1 MRTIKNILLIITL
14 SLFIISCSNGLQG
27 FKLKKTT
34 SGDEF
39 LIQKKDPLVQ
49 PPDYTKLPNPD
60 EENNNFDNEE
70 TQIEKV
76 FKNNNFGNNNEDKQD
91 SKKSETSLEKNIL
104 KKIQN
109 Q

>member
-1 MRTIKNILLIITL
+1 MRIIKNILLIITL

-49 PPDYTKLPNPD
+49 PPDYSKLPNPD

-76 FKNNNFGNNNEDKQD
+76 FKNNNSDNNEENQD